1 LKAYPRERFSSEVAL
16 SPEIVVE
23 FANAAGDNNP
33 IHHDA
38 VFAATTPY
46 CPTSRSTVLRGFLW
60 LLLTV
65 TGWLDRREREALAY
79 LIEENRLLRRQVGGR
94 RLRFTDDER
103 RRLAIRAHAVGR
115 KALREL
121 ATIITPDTLLQ
132 WHRQLVAPSGPV
144 RGNTLAAAVFL
155 PRSVNSWCAWPRRI
169 RRGAPMRALG
179 VKAPSFRREI
189 CTPSPLPLKR
199 TPREQDPSASVV
211 VTLPIA
217 PAP

>member
-1 LKAYPRERFSSEVAL
+1 MRNTVRAYPRERFSSEVAL

-132 WHRQLVAPSGPV
+132 WHRQLVAPKWTRTRKHTG
-144 RGNTLAAAVFL
+144 
-155 PRSVNSWCAWPRRI
+155 
-169 RRGAPMRALG
+169 RRGVLA
-179 VKAPSFRREI
+179 EI
-189 CTPSPLPLKR
+189 RQLVVRMAEENPTWGSYEG
-199 TPREQDPSASVV
+199 PRCQGPFVSKGNLH
-211 VTLPIA
+211 TLTIA
-217 PAP
+217 AEADSS